1 MRVNVNRKF
10 ITVIILFLSLSLV
23 GSIVMQA
30 LWINNEWKNKRES
43 FDRDVQD
50 ALNRVAERLENQET
64 ASFISQRFDFGPQPG
79 FFVNN
84 QKSNDDSNWRSLG
97 YGAQETMQV
106 GTYSIYDLFDT
117 LHKQSES
124 FMIADSD
131 KVSSLK
137 NDSQQVTVT
146 EFEVGGKTSSRA
158 THQRLKA
165 KSQQFNRVL
174 NQLVMEWSMV
184 NVPIEQRVDI
194 YSLHDMISEELI
206 KKGIRLPF
214 QFGVVTGRNSNICN
228 VRSTGFSPEMIPAS
242 FSASLFPND
251 ITFRSDR
258 LMVFFDDVRPYIIRS
273 LWWMI
278 LLSAL
283 MLLIFVATFLTAIY
297 VILKQKKLSEIKTDF
312 INNMT
317 HEFKTPIATISL
329 ALDSIN
335 NPRILDNK
343 EKIHYYTDIIGR
355 ENKRMNSQV
364 ENILQMA
371 LLDKENFELNEQLLN
386 VNDLIAAV
394 AEPFQLQVSSRGGR
408 LNLDLKADNPFVL
421 ADEIHLTNVFHN
433 LLDNANKYS
442 PDTPDI
448 LVNTHG
454 EKDGV
459 IITVADRGIG
469 MSTETQKKIFEKFYR
484 EQNGNVHN
492 VKGFGL
498 GLAYVKSIITK
509 HGGSIQVKSESGK
522 GTRFIVKLPYG
533 HLQKSHGFLRNS

>member
-1 MRVNVNRKF
+1 MNVNKKF

-23 GSIVMQA
+23 GSIVMQT

-50 ALNRVAERLENQET
+50 ALNRVAERLETQEA
-64 ASFISQRFDFGPQPG
+64 ASFLSQRFDFGPQPG
-79 FFVNN
+79 LFVNN
-84 QKSNDDSNWRSLG
+84 SQGSGDSGWRSVG
-97 YGAQETMQV
+97 IGSEETMQV

-124 FMIADSD
+124 FMIADTNRG
-131 KVSSLK
+131 SSLG
-137 NDSQQVTVT
+137 NDSQQVVVT
-146 EFEVGGKTSSRA
+146 EVEVGAKNKA

-184 NVPIEQRVDI
+184 DVPIEQRVDI
-194 YSLHDMISEELI
+194 YSLHDMISEELA
-206 KKGIRLPF
+206 KKGIKLPF
-214 QFGVVTGRNSNICN
+214 QFGVVSGRNSNVCN
-228 VRSTGFSPEMIPAS
+228 VRSKDFSPEMIPAS

-258 LMVFFDDVRPYIIRS
+258 LMVFFDDVRPYIVRS

-283 MLLIFVATFLTAIY
+283 LLLTFVATFLTAIY
-297 VILKQKKLSEIKTDF
+297 VILKQKKLSEVKTDF

-329 ALDSIN
+329 ALDSIK

-343 EKIHYYTDIIGR
+343 EKIHYYTEIIGR

-386 VNDLIAAV
+386 VHELIAAV
-394 AEPFQLQVSSRGGR
+394 AEPFQLQVSSRGGKFNLE
-408 LNLDLKADNPFVL
+408 LNAENPYVL

-442 PDTPDI
+442 QNSPDI
-448 LVNTHG
+448 VVRTHG
-454 EKDGV
+454 EKDGIV
-459 IITVADRGIG
+459 ITVADRGIG
-469 MSTETQKKIFEKFYR
+469 MSAETQKKVFEKFYR

-509 HGGSIQVKSESGK
+509 HGGTIHVKSEPGK
-522 GTRFIVKLPYG
+522 GSRFDVKLPYG
-533 HLQKSHGFLRNS
+533 HLQKSQGFLRNS